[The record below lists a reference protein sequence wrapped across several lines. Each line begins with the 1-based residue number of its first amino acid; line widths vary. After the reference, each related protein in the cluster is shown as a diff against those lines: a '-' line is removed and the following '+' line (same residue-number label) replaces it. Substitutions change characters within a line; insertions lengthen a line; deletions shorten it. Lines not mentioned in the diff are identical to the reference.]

1 MHLSNNNNKKITT
14 VLCSAKLQSSYDG
27 LNVTDDES
35 EKSTLNFGSV
45 YIHLRVCFTLFHV
58 IFSHVRYLFHHPYNC
73 RLQRMPRKRLLLTRQ
88 HSLKLITFPTDKE
101 EYLLISTKKNSSHP
115 FCHSSA
121 GMINYIPCITLFWKY
136 DLCL

>member
-73 RLQRMPRKRLLLTRQ
+73 RLQRMPRKRLLLKRQ
-88 HSLKLITFPTDKE
+88 HSLKLITFHTDKE
-101 EYLLISTKKNSSHP
+101 EYSICSLAQKKTP
-115 FCHSSA
+115 LTLSA
-121 GMINYIPCITLFWKY
+121 TLVQV
-136 DLCL
+136 